1 MVGPLLLVP
10 LPAQYHSS
18 QRAEVQPEP
27 GSSGLHICCIPGL
40 SPLFICYLLP
50 PGSLRQTS
58 PRNWVYYW
66 VLPLG
71 SPSRGLSPNR
81 VRGGHVL
88 QEPGA

>member
-1 MVGPLLLVP
+1 MVGPLQLDHFLLSTTLVRGRWFSLSQAP
-10 LPAQYHSS
+10 L
-18 QRAEVQPEP
+18 
-27 GSSGLHICCIPGL
+27 GSTFAAFLASA
-40 SPLFICYLLP
+40 LFICHLLP

-66 VLPLG
+66 ALPLG

>member
-1 MVGPLLLVP
+1 MVGPLQLDHFLLSTTLVRGRWFSLNQAP
-10 LPAQYHSS
+10 LGSTFATFLASALLIYH
-18 QRAEVQPEP
+18 
-27 GSSGLHICCIPGL
+27 
-40 SPLFICYLLP
+40 LLP

-66 VLPLG
+66 ALPLG